1 MRRNPYSIP
10 RKSVTDGFRRHIFFY
25 IDVVIIFI
33 FIYFLWVVLW
43 IVSTYYGFYTF
54 FYMGS
59 HKRCARLLGTLWYI
73 LHYFTSHYT
82 YPRWADQKY
91 FFNGRLFFVGNQC
104 LKKQC
109 LKCLEMFWKVIIW
122 RPYHRPPRRAAPLLL
137 NLARNVCFDL
147 LAKKVVEVWSGEVR
161 RQLGKNKC
169 SNRIA

>member
-10 RKSVTDGFRRHIFFY
+10 RKSVTDGFFY

-122 RPYHRPPRRAAPLLL
+122 RPYHRPPLRAAPLLL

-161 RQLGKNKC
+161 RQLGKNTC